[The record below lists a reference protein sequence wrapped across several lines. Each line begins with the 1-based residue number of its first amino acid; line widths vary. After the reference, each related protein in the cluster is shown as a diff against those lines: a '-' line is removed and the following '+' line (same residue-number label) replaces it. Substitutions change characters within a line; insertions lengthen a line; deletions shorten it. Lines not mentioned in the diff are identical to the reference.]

1 MAEYYLKKLNLP
13 FELIL
18 LITTYL
24 PSSKYKEDI
33 KHKKYLSETGFWFK
47 RIIKKDIVD
56 IKRHEMSYYDWYKIF
71 HYKEY
76 SILIKFEN
84 KLIKQL
90 LKTKTK
96 EEIEKI
102 HMDNIKRH

>member
-1 MAEYYLKKLNLP
+1 
-13 FELIL
+13 
-18 LITTYL
+18 
-24 PSSKYKEDI
+24 
-33 KHKKYLSETGFWFK
+33 
-47 RIIKKDIVD
+47 
-56 IKRHEMSYYDWYKIF
+56 MSYYDWYKIF

-76 SILIKFEN
+76 SILIKFKN